1 MSETSYQAARQAFE
15 RQMEEWNWAGQKA
28 GRQKILQAFLELSI
42 ANGFNSV
49 SMRTIANAVKIKPPS
64 LYSHFPDGR
73 DEIVSESLRWHFHRF
88 GVALLEAVEPA
99 TNAGEFWDAMV
110 RLHFTRQVRLP
121 ESNLWDLLVATDR
134 MAGFLPENLR
144 AQVDHWVMLHEQMYI
159 AAAHDMGCSDAAEH
173 VRVVV
178 TLLEGAT
185 RWAPADYSDAELGV
199 MADRAVTLSRAIL
212 ATSFPGNPH
221 ASEDQPH
228 AFRFKPDGSA
238 RARVPVQSVEK

>member
-1 MSETSYQAARQAFE
+1 MSETSYQAAHQAFE
-15 RQMEEWNWAGQKA
+15 RQVKEWNWAGQKA
-28 GRQKILQAFLELSI
+28 GRQNILQAFLELSI

-49 SMRTIANAVKIKPPS
+49 SMRTIANAVNIKPPS
-64 LYSHFPDGR
+64 LYSHFPGGK

-99 TNAGEFWDAMV
+99 TNADEFWDAMV

-134 MAGFLPENLR
+134 MAGFLPEDLR
-144 AQVDHWVMLHEQMYI
+144 AQVNRWVTLHEQMYI
-159 AAAHDMGCSDAAEH
+159 AAARDIGCPDAAEH

-185 RWAPADYSDAELGV
+185 RWAPADYDDAELGK

-212 ATSFPGNPH
+212 AVNLHNNPA
-221 ASEDQPH
+221 ASENQSH
-228 AFRFKPDGSA
+228 SLNFKPDGFGSPF
-238 RARVPVQSVEK
+238 VPVGSLET